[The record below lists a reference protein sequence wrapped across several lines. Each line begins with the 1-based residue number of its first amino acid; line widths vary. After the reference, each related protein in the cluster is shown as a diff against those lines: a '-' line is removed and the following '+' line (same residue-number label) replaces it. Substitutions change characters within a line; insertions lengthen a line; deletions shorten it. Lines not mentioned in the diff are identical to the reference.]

1 MVDEWSLKDSEE
13 LEDVFRLLKNLEEFI
28 WTSFDSL
35 VGFFRFIHLL
45 FYFIIDV

>member
-28 WTSFDSL
+28 
-35 VGFFRFIHLL
+35 
-45 FYFIIDV
+45 